1 MIALLLLYII
11 IFSLVYII
19 DLCTALLHRKLKP
32 NNFARIEAN
41 QRFKNCLEQRGI
53 VKGILAY
60 IILSTTESIILF
72 ISVGVAARV
81 IFDATISRGLMFT
94 FLLLTIVHT
103 LRTLTNLIALF
114 KKDKKPPQNI
124 NKMEAQR

>member
-1 MIALLLLYII
+1 
-11 IFSLVYII
+11 
-19 DLCTALLHRKLKP
+19 
-32 NNFARIEAN
+32 
-41 QRFKNCLEQRGI
+41 
-53 VKGILAY
+53 
-60 IILSTTESIILF
+60 
-72 ISVGVAARV
+72 
-81 IFDATISRGLMFT
+81 GLMFT